1 MEKNLI
7 LFSIMILPFTWTMS
21 QAYKMVIGNKILGMK
36 VSFANFFA
44 DGNFPSTHSA
54 TSVATASSIIFLILE
69 MEDKILALTLALIVF
84 VTFEVF
90 KTLRDACGCRYR
102 QDKTNKLLK
111 RTIKCLS
118 KLVSTLEK
126 DEKIDTELVLKI
138 AELETDIEK
147 EAKKRVGHR
156 VYEVFGGAILGIIC
170 FSYMISIFFYT
181 SLMYVT
187 IPVSLFYF
195 WFFLKFMKRKKN
207 KEGVKEEEKRE
218 GNTV

>member
-7 LFSIMILPFTWTMS
+7 LFSILILPFTWTMS
-21 QAYKMVIGNKILGMK
+21 QAYKMVIGNKLFGKK
-36 VSFANFFA
+36 VNVQNFFA

-54 TSVATASSIIFLILE
+54 TSVATASSIIFLLLE
-69 MEDKILALTLALIVF
+69 MQDKILALTMALIVF

-118 KLVSTLEK
+118 KVVCSLETE
-126 DEKIDTELVLKI
+126 EKVDTELLLKI

-147 EAKKRVGHR
+147 EAKKRVGHK
-156 VYEVFGGAILGIIC
+156 VYEVFGGAILGVIS
-170 FSYMISIFFYT
+170 FSYMISIFFHT

-187 IPVSLFYF
+187 IPISLFYF

-207 KEGVKEEEKRE
+207 KEVDK
-218 GNTV
+218 

>member
-7 LFSIMILPFTWTMS
+7 LFSILILPFTWTMS
-21 QAYKMVIGNKILGMK
+21 QAYKMVIGHKLFGKK
-36 VSFANFFA
+36 VNVQNFFA

-54 TSVATASSIIFLILE
+54 TSVATASSIIFLLLE
-69 MEDKILALTLALIVF
+69 MQDKIFALTMALIVF

-111 RTIKCLS
+111 RTAKCLS
-118 KLVSTLEK
+118 KVVCSLETE
-126 DEKIDTELVLKI
+126 EKIDTELAVKI
-138 AELETDIEK
+138 ANLEDDIER
-147 EAKKRVGHR
+147 EEKKRVGHK
-156 VYEVFGGAILGIIC
+156 VYEVFGGAILGVIS

-187 IPVSLFYF
+187 IPISLFYF

-207 KEGVKEEEKRE
+207 KEVD
-218 GNTV
+218 N